1 MRVNA
6 LLLNN
11 DRYAVKR
18 HGRIYYTI
26 LYWLAPV
33 FGSYAYRKRLKKLLA
48 IHGKESIILNLGSG
62 PTCFH
67 GRKDIINTDI
77 FAFDEVDIVA
87 DATNCNSNSKWSC

>member
-1 MRVNA
+1 MRVSA

-48 IHGKESIILNLGSG
+48 IHAQSRKRTGFRLSVGVAGMAFHPVILWQQNAS
-62 PTCFH
+62 
-67 GRKDIINTDI
+67 
-77 FAFDEVDIVA
+77 
-87 DATNCNSNSKWSC
+87 

>member
-1 MRVNA
+1 MRVSA

-48 IHGKESIILNLGSG
+48 IHGKGKYYAQSRKRTGFRLSVGFSGMAFYPVILWQQNAS
-62 PTCFH
+62 
-67 GRKDIINTDI
+67 
-77 FAFDEVDIVA
+77 
-87 DATNCNSNSKWSC
+87 